1 MTKAWVLV
9 AESARARL
17 FSIDSP
23 TGPLHEIHAMVH
35 VESRMHEQDLTSDL
49 PGRDANPGGSA
60 HHGVEPEMSAKEH
73 EALVF
78 AKQVVAYLEQA
89 RQKGSFEKLII
100 AAAPK
105 FLGHLR
111 SEMPGPLSALV
122 DKQVDKN
129 ISQESPE
136 RIRELLPEWL

>member
-1 MTKAWVLV
+1 MSKAWVLV
-9 AESARARL
+9 AESSRARV

-35 VESRMHEQDLTSDL
+35 AESRMHEQELTSDL
-49 PGRDANPGGSA
+49 PGRDANPGSGA
-60 HHGVEPEMSAKEH
+60 HHAVEPEVSPKEY
-73 EALVF
+73 EAQVF
-78 AKQVVAYLEQA
+78 AKQVIGYLEQA
-89 RQKGSFEKLII
+89 RQKGRFEKLVI

-111 SEMPGPLSALV
+111 AEMGGPLAALV
-122 DKQVDKN
+122 DKEVDKN